1 MAVGARTS
9 CNALT
14 QCSVVGRDAPCGRS
28 CGSGPTTF
36 AMAPWS
42 CMREIVLTCAP
53 RKIQHRRHVRG
64 SRAAMHTTCHAAS
77 SVPPLFALPP
87 KVQIVGGSAAPPAR
101 GTTARGVRFEPPTC
115 NVRSARERGENRS
128 RRLDGQLAA
137 RLYMLSLYIALPLG
151 VAARAAA
158 VEVLL
163 CSRVEVERGGAS
175 ERRRRYLKL
184 QNTGSNVNGDGGW
197 EMKGDTLT
205 AHGRTFWKFLE
216 LRNSEL

>member
-1 MAVGARTS
+1 MRTRTAMAVGARTS

-101 GTTARGVRFEPPTC
+101 GTTARGVRFEPPTN
-115 NVRSARERGENRS
+115 NVRSARERRENRS
-128 RRLDGQLAA
+128 RRLDGQPAA
-137 RLYMLSLYIALPLG
+137 RLYMLSLHIALPLG

-163 CSRVEVERGGAS
+163 CSRVEIEREAP
-175 ERRRRYLKL
+175 RR
-184 QNTGSNVNGDGGW
+184 GVDGI
-197 EMKGDTLT
+197 
-205 AHGRTFWKFLE
+205 
-216 LRNSEL
+216 

>member
-53 RKIQHRRHVRG
+53 RKKQHRRHVRG

-101 GTTARGVRFEPPTC
+101 GTTARGVRFEPPTLGTC
-115 NVRSARERGENRS
+115 G
-128 RRLDGQLAA
+128 RL
-137 RLYMLSLYIALPLG
+137 
-151 VAARAAA
+151 
-158 VEVLL
+158 
-163 CSRVEVERGGAS
+163 ERGGRIGRVGS
-175 ERRRRYLKL
+175 
-184 QNTGSNVNGDGGW
+184 TGSSLLVFTCSRFILRCRW
-197 EMKGDTLT
+197 ASPPALLQSRCCCVHVSRLKGRRLGEASTV
-205 AHGRTFWKFLE
+205 
-216 LRNSEL
+216 SEAPKYRKQR